1 MSKAEIVK
9 IIAPTAFDYSHDN
22 GVTLLRYEPGQIYE
36 VPGQSIEG
44 LLRRKAI
51 EILDRQ
57 AVDDQLAQ
65 AETVGGDKPVQLTG
79 EGAEAGDADDGKD
92 DADKGKD
99 GATDKGDDASK
110 GDAAKADASKPSK
123 PSTPA
128 KAK

>member
-44 LLRRKAI
+44 LRRRKAI

-79 EGAEAGDADDGKD
+79 EGSEAGDADDGKD
-92 DADKGKD
+92 D
-99 GATDKGDDASK
+99 GADKGDDASK

-123 PSTPA
+123 PSAPA